1 MRPAKRTFQVLFISL
16 LALICA
22 EIGARIYVD
31 LILKRSPAFRLDPV
45 VGWKP
50 IRSTNLAQDADL
62 KGGQKLL
69 VIGDSF
75 VFGEGVDLE
84 DRFDRQMKNKGF
96 RHDII
101 SVGVSGYATDQEFL
115 ASEAQIAL
123 LREGD
128 TAILVTFGDDFRGLL
143 SDFFAGRQKPRYR
156 KDGERWILSPP
167 AIGFMD
173 NAMDRFYLVRIF
185 GNKFFPRRTASGPF
199 DAQGLDEAGLIYD
212 QLLTEHLLP
221 AFERG
226 VKIVV
231 VFHGRKIVD
240 EDFGKMMGGRVKMKL
255 RRICQKHSFEYI
267 NADPELDH
275 SQYRQAGNVHWNA
288 LGHQKFAELL
298 MRTCDNSNNQL
309 HLSQKESR

>member
-16 LALICA
+16 LTLICA

-101 SVGVSGYATDQEFL
+101 SVGVSGYATDQELL
-115 ASEAQIAL
+115 ASEAQIAH

-143 SDFFAGRQKPRYR
+143 SDFFAGRHKPRYR
-156 KDGERWILSPP
+156 KDGESWILSPP
-167 AIGFMD
+167 SIGFMAI
-173 NAMDRFYLVRIF
+173 AMDKFYVVRIF
-185 GNKFFPRRTASGPF
+185 GNKFFPRRAASGPF
-199 DAQGLDEAGLIYD
+199 DPQGLVEAESIYEH
-212 QLLTEHLLP
+212 LLTEYLLP
-221 AFERG
+221 AFQRG

-231 VFHGRKIVD
+231 VFHGHKIVD
-240 EDFGKMMGGRVKMKL
+240 EDFGQGMGSHMEEKL

-267 NADPELDH
+267 SADPELDH
-275 SQYRQAGNVHWNA
+275 GQYRQVGNIHWNA
-288 LGHQKFAELL
+288 LGHQKFGELL

-309 HLSQKESR
+309 HLLSVH